1 MKKGDVVLVSFPFTD
16 LSGSKLRPALVLAES
31 NQDVVVAFIT
41 SQSKWF
47 DEFSIKIVASEI
59 NGLKI
64 DSLVRLNKITTLDK
78 NLVFGKLGNLTV
90 QDINQIN
97 MGLIKLLNIQNP

>member
-1 MKKGDVVLVSFPFTD
+1 VKKGDVVLVSFPFTD

-31 NQDVVVAFIT
+31 SQDVLVAFIT
-41 SQSKWF
+41 TQSKWS
-47 DEFSIKIVASEI
+47 DEFSIKLMASPI

-78 NLVFGKLGNLTV
+78 NLVFGKLGNLSEM
-90 QDINQIN
+90 DINQIN
-97 MGLIKLLNIQNP
+97 AGLIKLLSLYNP

>member
-1 MKKGDVVLVSFPFTD
+1 MVLVSFPFTD
-16 LSGSKLRPALVLAES
+16 LSGSKLRPALVLVES

-47 DEFSIKIVASEI
+47 DEFSIKIAASAI

-64 DSLVRLNKITTLDK
+64 DSLVRLNKITTLDR
-78 NLVFGKLGNLTV
+78 NLVFGELGNLT
-90 QDINQIN
+90 QPEINQIN
-97 MGLIKLLNIQNP
+97 FGLIKLLNIQNP